1 MFSEFI
7 KAHPPG
13 RLELQAPKLSSSDC
27 DWIDD
32 YCLFYR
38 TCPYPVL
45 TASQYM
51 AFAREGDRA
60 TWERPYFLRRRKLIA
75 ALLDALYNLQG
86 LDPVID
92 GLWLICEETT
102 WVISAHNGA
111 EHAGV
116 EPTPPR
122 LLPEGAPYVDLFAAQ
137 TAMILSL
144 TSGLLSAQLDAISPT
159 IRRRVKDEIERR
171 VLTPFETRDDFW
183 WMGVIRRD
191 LCNWTPWIVSNVML
205 TACLWVEDAKR
216 LWTILRRGC
225 AMLDRYLDCL
235 PNDGGCDEGAGYWSM
250 AGGALLDALE
260 LLERVTGARMN
271 LENDEK
277 FLNIMRFPM
286 RAWLF
291 GDYFMNYADC
301 DARPSIP
308 AERLQYAG
316 ARLGDPEL
324 LAFGV
329 RFRNEN
335 TLSDTVEDTP
345 QLWRLLSAWA
355 HPEIDAPEARPL
367 RDVWLPDLQ
376 IRNLH
381 RGRYIALSCKGGVNA
396 GSHNHNDCG
405 SFIVCYKGLPEIV
418 DAGNMTYTGKTFSEE
433 RYTLWNIRSRYHNV
447 PQIGEFEQ
455 AAGLAHRARSVEP
468 TPDGMV
474 MDIAPAYPEAAG
486 VEICQR
492 ELRAD
497 ECGVTLRDVVRTR
510 EPRTLTEVFLMR
522 CPPERSVMTITPS
535 VPMRMEVEEV
545 PVDDSRMAENFPHSL
560 WRVAYSAP
568 AATAHDITFRIE
580 RNDA

>member
-1 MFSEFI
+1 MFCEFI
-7 KAHPPG
+7 EAHPPG
-13 RLELQAPKLSSSDC
+13 RLKLEAPKLSSSDY

-32 YCLFYR
+32 FCQEYR
-38 TCPYPVL
+38 ATSYPVL
-45 TASQYM
+45 TASRYM
-51 AFAREGDRA
+51 AFARQGDRA

-75 ALLDALYNLQG
+75 ALLDALYRNES

-144 TSGLLSAQLDAISPT
+144 TSGLLSARLDAVSPT
-159 IRRRVKDEIERR
+159 IRRRVRNEIERR
-171 VLTPFETRDDFW
+171 VLTPFEARDDFW
-183 WMGVIRRD
+183 WMGVIRKD

-205 TACLWVEDAKR
+205 TACVWVEDAER
-216 LWTILRRGC
+216 LWSILRRGC
-225 AMLDRYLDCL
+225 VMLDRYLDCL
-235 PNDGGCDEGAGYWSM
+235 PDDGGCDEGAGYWSM

-260 LLERVTGARMN
+260 LLERVTGAQMD

-277 FLNIMRFPM
+277 FRNIMRFPM
-286 RAWLF
+286 RAWLC

-301 DARPSIP
+301 DACPSIP

-316 ARLGDPEL
+316 VRLGDPEL
-324 LAFGV
+324 ASFGV
-329 RFRNEN
+329 QFRDEN
-335 TLSDTVEDTP
+335 TLSNAVEDTP
-345 QLWRLLSAWA
+345 QLWRLLSAWT

-376 IRNLH
+376 IRNLQ
-381 RGRYIALSCKGGVNA
+381 RGLHITLSCKGGVNA
-396 GSHNHNDCG
+396 GSHSHNDCG

-497 ECGVTLRDVVRTR
+497 ERGVTLRDIVRTR

-535 VPMRMEVEEV
+535 VPMGMEVEEV
-545 PVDDSRMAENFPHSL
+545 PVDDPRMAENFPHSL